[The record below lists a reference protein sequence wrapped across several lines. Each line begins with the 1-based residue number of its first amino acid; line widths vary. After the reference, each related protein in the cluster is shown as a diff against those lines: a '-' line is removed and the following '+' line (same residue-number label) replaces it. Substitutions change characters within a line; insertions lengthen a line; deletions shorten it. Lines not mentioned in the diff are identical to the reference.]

1 MGEQARTTMG
11 PREVFAHMR
20 QQWLGNA
27 VNPLDSLLAADA
39 VIETPFALPGRPR
52 RFEGREEFLAFA
64 QAGRAALPVR
74 FEECREI
81 AVHDTADPEVI
92 VVEYEL
98 AGTVTTTGHR
108 AAARSSACCGLV
120 TGRSLGGA
128 NTRTPSPSPMRWG
141 SCPSCW
147 PLSARASRNRP
158 SAAAGRGHAVPC
170 PPRSAAVSARWRV
183 APEECR
189 PAVARPACRPTDLT
203 EIAVWPGGVHWRRDW
218 PYVCGEPP
226 VPGARDHGRAG
237 RAADGHRHA
246 AGAP

>member
-1 MGEQARTTMG
+1 MGEQARTTVG

-64 QAGRAALPVR
+64 QAERAALPVR

-81 AVHDTADPEVI
+81 AVHDTADPEMI

-108 AAARSSACCGLV
+108 AAAPFIGVLRARDGQV
-120 TGRSLGGA
+120 IGWREYQDAVAIAHALGQL
-128 NTRTPSPSPMRWG
+128 PE
-141 SCPSCW
+141 
-147 PLSARASRNRP
+147 LL
-158 SAAAGRGHAVPC
+158 
-170 PPRSAAVSARWRV
+170 AAVS
-183 APEECR
+183 ES
-189 PAVARPACRPTDLT
+189 
-203 EIAVWPGGVHWRRDW
+203 
-218 PYVCGEPP
+218 
-226 VPGARDHGRAG
+226 
-237 RAADGHRHA
+237 
-246 AGAP
+246 